1 MRTKF
6 LKGAALDEGVFF
18 CRGGGEAFRMF
29 LSGASHDEKVFKMR
43 CGKKKIHV
51 NCNRPS

>member
-18 CRGGGEAFRMF
+18 CREDGEALGFFRV
-29 LSGASHDEKVFKMR
+29 SRKMT
-43 CGKKKIHV
+43 KLLKDAWMNIK
-51 NCNRPS
+51 